1 VFDAVLIANRGEI
14 ACRIIRTLKR
24 LGIGAIAVYS
34 DADRDARHLAL
45 ADRAIRIGPAPASE
59 SYLRVDAI
67 LQAAARTGAQAI
79 HPGYGFLAE
88 NAGFARACRE
98 AGLTFIGPSSE
109 AIEIMGA
116 KDRAKAAAAVAAVPL
131 LPGHQ
136 GEPQD
141 GASLLAVARELG
153 FPVLLK
159 AVAGGGGKGM
169 RVVRRPDD
177 FAAALEGARRE
188 AAAAFGD
195 ERMLLERY
203 LMAPRHIE
211 VQVFGDQHGQ
221 VVHLFERDCSVQ
233 RRHQKVIEEAPAPGL
248 IVDQRRALG
257 ATAVR
262 LAQAIGYTNAGT
274 VEFLLDR
281 DGAFY
286 FMEMNTRLQV
296 EHPVTE
302 MITGLDLV
310 EWQLRVA
317 AGEPLPL
324 AQEDVTCSGHAI
336 EARLYAEDPER
347 GFLPSAGTLAH
358 LRLPEPTEAIR
369 IETGVAAGDRISP
382 FYDPM
387 LAKVVA
393 WGRDRAAALRR
404 LRGALGAAEIVGPAS
419 NLEFLARVVSHQAF
433 AAGPVATAFVDENA
447 ADLLA
452 PAPPA
457 DDGILATACLW
468 LLCRRRQEAATTAAT
483 SGDPFSPWHR
493 VDGWRLNDVGHQTL
507 RLRRAGEPVEIEAQ
521 AVGAGWR
528 LRIEGRELLGIPAL
542 TADGRLEVELEGVRS
557 RASIVALGDQLHVF
571 TPRGRYHVERF
582 DPLAIAE
589 AEDEAGDVLS
599 APMPGKIVRQL
610 VAAGDRVQRGAPLL
624 VLEAMKMEHTIVAP
638 RDGRVLA
645 VRYAENEQV
654 EEGAILLDFEEGA
667 HEARQTTH
675 PAER

>member
-1 VFDAVLIANRGEI
+1 VFDSVLIANRGEI
-14 ACRIIRTLKR
+14 AARVIRTLRR
-24 LGIGAIAVYS
+24 LGIRAIAVYS
-34 DADRDARHLAL
+34 DADRDARHAAL
-45 ADRAIRIGPAPASE
+45 ADAAIRIGPAPPSE
-59 SYLRVDAI
+59 SYLRADAI
-67 LQAAARTGAQAI
+67 LEAAAHTGAQAI

-88 NAGFARACRE
+88 NAGFARACRD
-98 AGLTFIGPSSE
+98 AALTFIGPSPE

-116 KDRAKAAAAVAAVPL
+116 KDRAKAAAAAADVPL
-131 LPGHQ
+131 VPGHH
-136 GEPQD
+136 GEPED
-141 GASLLAVARELG
+141 DASLLAAARELG

-188 AAAAFGD
+188 AAGAFGD

-203 LMAPRHIE
+203 LEAPRHIE

-233 RRHQKVIEEAPAPGL
+233 RRYQKVMEEAPAAGL
-248 IVDQRRALG
+248 SGDQRRSLG
-257 ATAVR
+257 AAAVR

-274 VEFLLDR
+274 VEFLMDR

-324 AQEDVTCSGHAI
+324 ARDDLRCSGHAV
-336 EARLYAEDPER
+336 EVRLYAEDPER
-347 GFLPSAGTLAH
+347 GFLPSIGTLAH
-358 LRLPEPTEAIR
+358 LRLPEPTEELR

-382 FYDPM
+382 FYDPL
-387 LAKVVA
+387 LAKVIA
-393 WGRDRAAALRR
+393 WGPDRGGALRR
-404 LRGALGAAEIVGPAS
+404 LRAALGAAEIVGAAS
-419 NLEFLARVVSHQAF
+419 NLEFLARLVSHREL
-433 AAGPVATAFVDENA
+433 AAGPVTTAFVDENA

-452 PAPPA
+452 PAPPP
-457 DDGILATACLW
+457 DERILAIACLW
-468 LLCRRRQEAATTAAT
+468 LLCRRRQEAVTPPATH
-483 SGDPFSPWHR
+483 GDPFSPWRR

-507 RLRRAGEPVEIEAQ
+507 RLRRAGEPVEIDAQ

-528 LRIEGRELLGIPAL
+528 LRIEGRELLGTAAF
-542 TADGRLEVELEGVRS
+542 TADGRLEVELDGVRS
-557 RASIVALGDQLHVF
+557 LASIVALHDQLHVF
-571 TPRGRYHVERF
+571 TPGGRYQVQRI

-589 AEDEAGDVLS
+589 SEEEARDVLT
-599 APMPGKIVRQL
+599 APMPGRIVRQL
-610 VAAGDRVQRGAPLL
+610 VAAGDRVQRGASLL

-645 VRYAENEQV
+645 LRYAENEQV
-654 EEGAILLDFEEGA
+654 EEGAVLLDFEEGA
-667 HEARQTTH
+667 HEAGRTPH
-675 PAER
+675 AAES